1 MDHSQNWVRTHGKTT
16 YRWGTAVTLLR
27 IHEMVAPEL
36 VEMSQYPTYPP
47 ESQYP
52 TDPPGRVGWPSQ
64 LVRWLFD
71 DGEGRKGRVDA
82 AFEAL
87 QRIDDIKSR
96 WRQACEQTGLAPLVP
111 TPSGYYRF
119 PPRIGQVKLGPPTT
133 FTVLRRRG
141 QLLSD
146 FEAVHDRIAAAMGV
160 AKVSIRP
167 LAGDWIVIE
176 LVNGLAEPQLRVVTV
191 A

>member
-1 MDHSQNWVRTHGKTT
+1 MIT
-16 YRWGTAVTLLR
+16 
-27 IHEMVAPEL
+27 PEL
-36 VEMSQYPTYPP
+36 VEMSQYPTQ
-47 ESQYP
+47 SQYP
-52 TDPPGRVGWPSQ
+52 TDPPGRAGWLSQ

-71 DGEGRKGRVDA
+71 DGQGQLLDDGQGRVDA

-87 QRIDDIKSR
+87 QRIADIKSR

-111 TPSGYYRF
+111 TPNGPHRF
-119 PPRIGQVKLGPPTT
+119 PPRLGQVKLGPPTT
-133 FTVLRRRG
+133 FTVLPRPG

-146 FEAVHDRIAAAMGV
+146 FDAVHDRIAAAMGV
-160 AKVSIRP
+160 AKVLVRP

-176 LVNGLAEPQLRVVTV
+176 LVDDLAEPSLRVV